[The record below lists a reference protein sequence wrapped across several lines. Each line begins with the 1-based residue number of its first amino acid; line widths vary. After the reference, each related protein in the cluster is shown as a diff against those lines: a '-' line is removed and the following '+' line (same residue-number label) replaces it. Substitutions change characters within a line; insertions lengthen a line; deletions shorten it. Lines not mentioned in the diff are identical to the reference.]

1 MDKVNNVFEKFDRDE
16 DGVLS
21 MEEVVPFFMK
31 DLGLPYEAVELLFDE
46 IDKNHDHEI
55 SKAELYD
62 FFIEH
67 SVINFTQQADK
78 L

>member
-1 MDKVNNVFEKFDRDE
+1 MDKVNKVFEKFDRDE

-21 MEEVVPFFMK
+21 IEEVVPFFMK
-31 DLGLPYEAVELLFDE
+31 DLGLPYENVEVLFDE

-55 SKAELYD
+55 SKVELYD

-67 SVINFTQQADK
+67 SVVNFTQQANK